1 MDRFLYNRGASVMKE
16 LKVNKSNSLI
26 TQKKKKKIR
35 FGENLSRVLHNT
47 QDFVRATSFL
57 HLSHVKISKN

>member
-1 MDRFLYNRGASVMKE
+1 MKE
-16 LKVNKSNSLI
+16 LKVNKSDSLI
-26 TQKKKKKIR
+26 TQKKKKIR

>member
-1 MDRFLYNRGASVMKE
+1 MKE
-16 LKVNKSNSLI
+16 LKVSKSNSLI
-26 TQKKKKKIR
+26 TQKKKFR

>member
-16 LKVNKSNSLI
+16 LKVNKSDSLI
-26 TQKKKKKIR
+26 TQKKKKIR